1 MLKKIFRWIVR
12 TVVAIVVLFVIV
24 LISDYVSHRV
34 APDSVLVVTLTGSV
48 AERGANGVLGLLNS
62 NETPLNFVR
71 RAINRG
77 AKDPRIVG
85 LAIKVIDPDME
96 LAQAQEIAAQ
106 IKMFRATGKWTAAYI
121 ETAGEGEP
129 GNLPY
134 LVAAAAGDVS
144 LMPQGELDLVG
155 VGLREFFGRG
165 TLDWLGI
172 RPNMAAIGEYK
183 TAFDMFTN
191 KDFTAPQHEDDDAL
205 VGDLF
210 DQIVGQ
216 IADQRHL
223 DPAAIKTLVDQAPIN
238 ATNAL
243 KAKLVDRLAYEDEFD
258 DLLKNWGGGDHKL
271 ENYDHYTH
279 SRLLEG
285 FGGGDKIAVIYGSGG
300 IEHGQGGFDPLLSP
314 DGNAMGSD
322 DMVDAFKD
330 ALEDD
335 QVRAVVFR
343 VDSPGGDT
351 LASELIRRE
360 VELTAKKK
368 PVVVSMSGYAASGG
382 YWVSVPA
389 KQIIA
394 DAGTITGSIGVI
406 GGKFNIA
413 PATEKIYLNSGSVTR
428 GANYEMFDSFTDFTP
443 AQAKMFQDQ
452 ILGDT
457 YKYFLKIVAADR
469 HLTVEQVDDVARG
482 RVWTGKKAVELK
494 LVDSIGTFDDAMAKA
509 KQLAG
514 VPAGAEVSIV
524 ELPEQPGLLQSL
536 LAGHVSA
543 AKAIGGNPAQAL
555 APLARMIHAT
565 LLGYSRFRAAYCP
578 VVPVL

>member
-12 TVVAIVVLFVIV
+12 TLVAVVVLFVIA
-24 LISDYVSHRV
+24 LISDYISHRV
-34 APDSVLVVTLTGSV
+34 PSDSVLVVTLTGSV

-77 AKDPRIVG
+77 AKDPRIIG
-85 LAIKVIDPDME
+85 LAIKVIDPEME

-106 IKMFRATGKWTAAYI
+106 IKMFQATGKWTAAYI

-134 LVAAAAGDVS
+134 LVAAAAGNVS
-144 LMPQGELDLVG
+144 LMPQGELDLIG

-183 TAFDMFTN
+183 TAFNMFTN
-191 KDFTAPQHEDDDAL
+191 KDFTALQHEDDDAL

-216 IADQRHL
+216 IASQRHL

-238 ATNAL
+238 APDAL

-258 DLLKNWGGGDHKL
+258 DLLKHWGGGDHKL

-285 FGGGDKIAVIYGSGG
+285 FDGGDKIAVIYGSGG

-394 DAGTITGSIGVI
+394 DAGTITGSIGVL

-443 AQAKMFQDQ
+443 AQAKTFQDQ

-469 HLTVEQVDDVARG
+469 HMTVEQVDGVARG
-482 RVWTGKKAVELK
+482 RVWTGKKAAELK
-494 LVDSIGTFDDAMAKA
+494 LIDSVGTFDDAMAKA

-514 VPAGAEVSIV
+514 LPSDAEVSII

-536 LAGHVSA
+536 LAGHVAA

-555 APLARMIHAT
+555 APLARIIRTT